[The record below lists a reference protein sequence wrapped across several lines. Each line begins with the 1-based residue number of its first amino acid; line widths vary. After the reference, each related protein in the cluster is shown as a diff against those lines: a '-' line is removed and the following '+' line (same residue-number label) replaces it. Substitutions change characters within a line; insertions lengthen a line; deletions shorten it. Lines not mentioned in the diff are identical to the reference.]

1 MGGATEALEWATEDL
16 EVLDLHLMASECLL
30 MALEEVMVVELAHT
44 PMVVQVLYMAYQD
57 LGGRGDIMHKLQLT
71 VGSLL
76 LTVPNLQFLVLNLLL
91 LTRLLHNHLRPM
103 VQGLLMMQLLRP
115 MHPLPTIFLRA
126 MVVNPLRSNSSLKP
140 SNNLEPSNNLQHRH
154 PLLLGQCNLCKTM
167 IFERID

>member
-1 MGGATEALEWATEDL
+1 
-16 EVLDLHLMASECLL
+16 MASECLL

-44 PMVVQVLYMAYQD
+44 PMVVQVLYMAYLD

-91 LTRLLHNHLRPM
+91 LTRLLYNHLLPM

-126 MVVNPLRSNSSLKP
+126 MVVNPLRSNS
-140 SNNLEPSNNLQHRH
+140 LEPSSSLEVFNSNLEASNSSLEPSSNLRHRH
-154 PLLLGQCNLCKTM
+154 LLLLGQCNLCTTM
-167 IFERID
+167 IFQ

>member
-1 MGGATEALEWATEDL
+1 MGGGATEALEWATEDL

-71 VGSLL
+71 VRS
-76 LTVPNLQFLVLNLLL
+76 LQFLVLNLLL

-126 MVVNPLRSNSSLKP
+126 MVVNPLRSNSSL
-140 SNNLEPSNNLQHRH
+140 EPSNSL
-154 PLLLGQCNLCKTM
+154 
-167 IFERID
+167 